1 MRKFV
6 LALLPAIHSI
16 LDAQTDVRD
25 VLLQDVRSIQNGLAA
40 LTGPAREAAEAL
52 LFETLARHLFAAPLD
67 QIADFMADLQL
78 VRGHVCRV
86 VEAREREA
94 PESPVCAGLRAVVEA
109 EAVESEPV
117 EPEHVDTVVIDETV
131 SLDPSQVVARL
142 RAYLYSTEADDAHGD
157 PLTQVRQLPGFDGEF
172 WALVRQTFR
181 RERWEAFGFDA
192 AEQEKWQR
200 SGVRLGQ
207 AELLRTLGYEPPAL
221 GWHLAE
227 QDRRRLSVVL
237 ERILPTTMTV
247 GELFAFNLPRQ
258 VLLEVLTHATPGA
271 A

>member
-1 MRKFV
+1 MRKFL
-6 LALLPAIHSI
+6 LAFLPAIHSI

-25 VLLQDVRSIQNGLAA
+25 VLLQDMRSIQHGLAA
-40 LTGPAREAAEAL
+40 LDGQAREAAEAL
-52 LFETLARHLFAAPLD
+52 LFEALARHLFAAPLD
-67 QIADFMADLQL
+67 LIADLAADLQL
-78 VRGHVCRV
+78 VRGHVCRIVSETHEHKAQNV
-86 VEAREREA
+86 VD
-94 PESPVCAGLRAVVEA
+94 P
-109 EAVESEPV
+109 EPV
-117 EPEHVDTVVIDETV
+117 EPEHVDTVVIDDDTV
-131 SLDPSQVVARL
+131 SLDPAQLIARL
-142 RAYLYSTEADDAHGD
+142 RAYLYSTEADEAHAD
-157 PLTQVRQLPGFDGEF
+157 PLTEVRRLPGFDSEF
-172 WALVRQTFR
+172 WALVRQAFR

-207 AELLRTLGYEPPAL
+207 AELLRTLGYEPSAL

-237 ERILPTTMTV
+237 ERILPTSMTV